1 MSAAKE
7 DLEMEVEASS
17 SDTTRNTNMD
27 VSQEKSVMASGT
39 TGSITCSLHPLVIMN
54 VSEHW
59 TREKA
64 QEGSVQ
70 QGLLQTI
77 CNLIL
82 TLKHLFIVIGAL
94 IGKQKGRNIEIMN
107 SFELVFS
114 IIGGD
119 VVIDRDYYNMKEEQC
134 RVFAIIHLLSSA
146 NVLHF

>member
-17 SDTTRNTNMD
+17 SDTTRTTNMD
-27 VSQEKSVMASGT
+27 VVSHDKSVMASGT

-70 QGLLQTI
+70 QGLHSEI
-77 CNLIL
+77 CNFIL
-82 TLKHLFIVIGAL
+82 TSKLLFIVIGAL

-134 RVFAIIHLLSSA
+134 KYLRVLCTS
-146 NVLHF
+146 VC